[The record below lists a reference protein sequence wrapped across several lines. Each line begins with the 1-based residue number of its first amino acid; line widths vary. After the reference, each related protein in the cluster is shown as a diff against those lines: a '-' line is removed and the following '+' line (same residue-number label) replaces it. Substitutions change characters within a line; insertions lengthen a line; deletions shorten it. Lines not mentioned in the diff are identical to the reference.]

1 MDNPLNILFV
11 PRWYPSR
18 IDPMPGLFIRRQA
31 EALAKKHKVWV
42 ISVHPDPALNDTF
55 EVVRSVENSVSVCR
69 VYYRQNSGRMIFS
82 KITGLIRY
90 VKAHHLGYMSLV
102 PFTVDVVH
110 GHILT
115 REIFFAL
122 YMARKQARPCLV
134 SEHWSRYFPAN
145 GTYRGTLRKFFTKRF
160 LKRSSGLIAVSNSL
174 ATAMKDSGLAHPH
187 TFIVP
192 NLIDISAFVPAP
204 SKTVDGKAR
213 ILHVSC
219 FEDKSKNISGFLE
232 AVAEVF
238 RRRNDFTV
246 LMVGEGPDLS
256 AMKELAAKL
265 GLGARQVTFAG
276 LRQEAEL
283 IEAYQS
289 ASFLVQSSRYE
300 TFGTVVIEALSCGIP
315 VVSTPTGIA
324 FSLIDKSNG
333 ILIQQSSVREIATA
347 IDRMLDIYPTF
358 EKQILHESVVGMFSE
373 NTVSEQLTAIYCETI
388 NTWQKD

>member
-1 MDNPLNILFV
+1 MDNSLNILFV

-55 EVVRSVENSVSVCR
+55 EVIHTVENSVNVCR
-69 VYYRQNSGRMIFS
+69 VYYRHNGGRMIFS
-82 KITGLIRY
+82 RIAGLIRY

-145 GTYRGTLRKFFTKRF
+145 GTYRGALRKFFTKSF
-160 LKRSSGLIAVSNSL
+160 LKRSSGLIAVSDSL
-174 ATAMKDSGLAHPH
+174 ATAMKESGLEHPH

-192 NLIDISAFVPAP
+192 NLIDISAFVPIP
-204 SKTVDGKAR
+204 SKTVAGKAR

-232 AVAEVF
+232 AVTEVF

-246 LMVGEGPDLS
+246 ILVGEGPDLS
-256 AMKELAAKL
+256 AMKGLALKL
-265 GLGARQVTFAG
+265 GLGAQQVTFAG
-276 LRQEAEL
+276 LKQEAEL
-283 IEAYQS
+283 VETYQS

-315 VVSTPTGIA
+315 VVSTATGIA
-324 FSLIDKSNG
+324 STLINKSNG
-333 ILIQQSSVREIATA
+333 ILIQQSSVHEIAGA
-347 IDRMLDIYPTF
+347 IDRMLDIYPNF
-358 EKQILHESVVGMFSE
+358 EKQMLHESVVGKFSE
-373 NTVSEQLTAIYCETI
+373 NAVSEQLNAIYLETI